1 MPNII
6 INVVHTGQYD
16 VVQACQP
23 AVTMAAECR
32 AFLCECVQVS
42 IAVNAVY
49 IYKCFVVCEFA
60 LKIF

>member
-16 VVQACQP
+16 IVQACQP

-32 AFLCECVQVS
+32 AFLCEYVQVS
-42 IAVNAVY
+42 TAVN
-49 IYKCFVVCEFA
+49 IHFLLFVSF
-60 LKIF
+60 L

>member
-16 VVQACQP
+16 IVQACQP

-32 AFLCECVQVS
+32 AFLCEYVQVS
-42 IAVNAVY
+42 TAVNAVY
-49 IYKCFVVCEFA
+49 IHFLLFVS
-60 LKIF
+60 LL